1 MNLSYLSIHPEV
13 QAALDAGK
21 PVVAL
26 ESTIIA
32 HGMPYPENVKTAKQ
46 VEAVIRQHGAI
57 PATIAIINGVC
68 KVGLTEAELNTIA
81 SATDVAKVS
90 RRDIGLV
97 LSKKSLGATTV
108 ASTMYIAAAAGIHVF
123 VTGGIGGVHRGGEES
138 MDISADLEEL
148 AQTSVAVVCAGAKSI
163 LDLALTLEVLE
174 TKGVPV
180 VGYQTDVLP
189 AFYTKES
196 DIPIPIRL
204 DRAED
209 IAALMHAH
217 WQMGIPSGVLI
228 TNPIPE
234 AFSMPKELI
243 DAAINQA
250 LIDATNKGIVGKDV
264 SPFLL
269 AAIKEITGGTSLKA
283 NIELVL
289 NNARLGAQIATHYQE
304 VKK

>member
-148 AQTSVAVVCAGAKSI
+148 AQTSVAVICAGAKSI

-204 DRAED
+204 NRAED

>member
-1 MNLSYLSIHPEV
+1 MNPSYLSIHPEV
-13 QAALDAGK
+13 QAALDADK

-90 RRDIGLV
+90 RRDLGLV

>member
-1 MNLSYLSIHPEV
+1 MNPSYLSIHPEV
-13 QAALDAGK
+13 QAALNAGT

-32 HGMPYPENVKTAKQ
+32 HGMPYPDNVKTAKQ
-46 VEAVIRQHGAI
+46 VEAVIREHGVI

-68 KVGLTEAELNTIA
+68 KVGLSEDELELIA
-81 SATDVAKVS
+81 NAKDVAKVS
-90 RRDIGLV
+90 RRDIGLI
-97 LSKKSLGATTV
+97 LSQKRLGATTV
-108 ASTMYIAAAAGIHVF
+108 ASTMYIAALAGIQVF
-123 VTGGIGGVHRGGEES
+123 VTGGIGGVHRGAQTS

-148 AQTSVAVVCAGAKSI
+148 AQTKVAVVCAGAKSI
-163 LDLALTLEVLE
+163 LDLPLTLEVLE

-189 AFYTKES
+189 AFYTRES

-204 DRAED
+204 DHAKD
-209 IAALMHAH
+209 IAALMNAH

-228 TNPIPE
+228 ANPIPK
-234 AFSMPKELI
+234 AFSMPKATI

-250 LIDATNKGIVGKDV
+250 LTDATNIGIYVKVV

-269 AAIKEITGGTSLKA
+269 ATIKPITGGLSLTA
-283 NIELVL
+283 NIDLVL
-289 NNARLGAQIATHYQE
+289 NNARLGAQIAKQYQE
-304 VKK
+304 AKQ

>member
-1 MNLSYLSIHPEV
+1 MNPSYLSIHPEV

-90 RRDIGLV
+90 RRDLGLV

>member
-1 MNLSYLSIHPEV
+1 MNPSYLSIHPEV
-13 QAALDAGK
+13 QSALDAGK

-32 HGMPYPENVKTAKQ
+32 HGMPYPDNVTTAKQ
-46 VEAVIRQHGAI
+46 VEAVIREHGAI

-68 KVGLTEAELNTIA
+68 KVGLTEPELEMIA

-97 LSKKSLGATTV
+97 LSKNSLGATTV
-108 ASTMYIAAAAGIHVF
+108 ASTMYIAALAGIHVF
-123 VTGGIGGVHRGGEES
+123 VTGGIGGVHRGAETS

-148 AQTSVAVVCAGAKSI
+148 GQTNVAVICAGAKSI
-163 LDLALTLEVLE
+163 LDLPLTLEVLE

-189 AFYTKES
+189 AFYTRES

-204 DRAED
+204 DHAKD
-209 IAALMHAH
+209 IASLMNAH
-217 WQMGIPSGVLI
+217 WQMGIPSGVLV

-243 DAAINQA
+243 DAVINQA
-250 LIDATNKGIVGKDV
+250 LTDATNNGVSGKDV

-269 AAIKEITGGTSLKA
+269 AAIKELTGGSSLKA

-304 VKK
+304 ARK

>member
-1 MNLSYLSIHPEV
+1 MNPSYLSIHPEV
-13 QAALDAGK
+13 QAALDSGK

-32 HGMPYPENVKTAKQ
+32 HGMPYPDNVATAKK
-46 VEAVIRQHGAI
+46 VEETIRDLGVT

-68 KVGLTEAELNTIA
+68 KVGLTETELEEIA
-81 SATDVAKVS
+81 HANHVAKVS

-97 LSKKSLGATTV
+97 LSSKTLGATTV
-108 ASTMYIAAAAGIHVF
+108 ASTMYIASLAGIKVF
-123 VTGGIGGVHRGGEES
+123 VTGGIGGVHRGAEVS

-148 AQTSVAVVCAGAKSI
+148 AQTGVAVVCAGAKSI

-180 VGYQTDVLP
+180 IGYKTDVLP

-196 DIPIPIRL
+196 EYDIPIRL
-204 DRAED
+204 DSPEE
-209 IAALMHAH
+209 IAGLMKAH
-217 WQMGIPSGVLI
+217 WQMNIPSGVLI
-228 TNPIPE
+228 TNPIPDQY
-234 AFSMPKELI
+234 SMPKEVI
-243 DAAINQA
+243 DSAINQA
-250 LIDATNKGIVGKDV
+250 LLDAKNKGITGKDV

-269 AAIKEITGGTSLKA
+269 AAIKEITGGSSLKA

-289 NNARLGAQIATHYQE
+289 NNARLGAQIAISYQE
-304 VKK
+304 LNK

>member
-1 MNLSYLSIHPEV
+1 MNPSYLSIHPEV
-13 QAALDAGK
+13 QAALNAGT

-32 HGMPYPENVKTAKQ
+32 HGMPYPDNVKTAKQ
-46 VEAVIRQHGAI
+46 VEAVIREHGAI

-68 KVGLTEAELNTIA
+68 KVGLSEDELELIA
-81 SATDVAKVS
+81 NAKDVAKVS
-90 RRDIGLV
+90 RRDIGLI
-97 LSKKSLGATTV
+97 LSQKRLGATTV
-108 ASTMYIAAAAGIHVF
+108 ASTMYIAALAGIQVF
-123 VTGGIGGVHRGGEES
+123 VTGGIGGVHRGAQTS

-148 AQTSVAVVCAGAKSI
+148 AQTKVAVVCAGAKSI
-163 LDLALTLEVLE
+163 LDLPLTLEVLE

-189 AFYTKES
+189 AFYTRES

-204 DRAED
+204 DHAKD
-209 IAALMHAH
+209 IAALMNAH

-228 TNPIPE
+228 ANPIPE
-234 AFSMPKELI
+234 AFSMPKATI

-250 LIDATNKGIVGKDV
+250 LTDATNKGIYGKDV

-269 AAIKEITGGTSLKA
+269 AAIKQITGGLSLTA

-289 NNARLGAQIATHYQE
+289 NNARLGAQIAKQYQE
-304 VKK
+304 AKQ

>member
-1 MNLSYLSIHPEV
+1 MNPSYLSIHPEV
-13 QAALDAGK
+13 QSALDAGK

-32 HGMPYPENVKTAKQ
+32 HGMPYPDNVTTAKQ
-46 VEAVIRQHGAI
+46 VEAVIREYGAI

-68 KVGLTEAELNTIA
+68 KVGLTEPELEMIA

-97 LSKKSLGATTV
+97 LSKNSLGATTV
-108 ASTMYIAAAAGIHVF
+108 ASTMYIAALAGIHVF
-123 VTGGIGGVHRGGEES
+123 VTGGIGGVHRGAETS

-148 AQTSVAVVCAGAKSI
+148 GQTNVAVICAGAKSI
-163 LDLALTLEVLE
+163 LDLPLTLEVLE

-189 AFYTKES
+189 AFYTRES

-204 DRAED
+204 DHAKD
-209 IAALMHAH
+209 IASLMNAH
-217 WQMGIPSGVLI
+217 WQMGIPSGVLV

-250 LIDATNKGIVGKDV
+250 LTDATNNGVSGKDV

-269 AAIKEITGGTSLKA
+269 AAIKELTGGSSLKA

-304 VKK
+304 ARK

>member
-1 MNLSYLSIHPEV
+1 MNPSYLSIHPEV
-13 QAALDAGK
+13 QSALDAGK

-32 HGMPYPENVKTAKQ
+32 HGMPYPDNVTTAKQ
-46 VEAVIRQHGAI
+46 VEAVIREHGAI

-68 KVGLTEAELNTIA
+68 KVGLTEPELEMIA
-81 SATDVAKVS
+81 SATNVAKVS

-97 LSKKSLGATTV
+97 LSKNSLGATTV
-108 ASTMYIAAAAGIHVF
+108 ASTMYIAALAGVHVF
-123 VTGGIGGVHRGGEES
+123 VTGGIGGVHRGAETS

-148 AQTSVAVVCAGAKSI
+148 GQTNVAVICAGAKSI
-163 LDLALTLEVLE
+163 LDLPLTLEVLE

-189 AFYTKES
+189 AFYTRES

-204 DRAED
+204 DHAKD
-209 IAALMHAH
+209 IASLMNAH
-217 WQMGIPSGVLI
+217 WQMGIPSGVLV

-250 LIDATNKGIVGKDV
+250 LTDATNNGVSGKDV

-269 AAIKEITGGTSLKA
+269 AAIKELTGGSSLKA

-304 VKK
+304 ARK

>member
-1 MNLSYLSIHPEV
+1 MNPSYLSIHPEV
-13 QAALDAGK
+13 QSALDAGK

-32 HGMPYPENVKTAKQ
+32 HGMPYPDNVTTAKQ
-46 VEAVIRQHGAI
+46 VEAVIREYGAI

-68 KVGLTEAELNTIA
+68 KVGLTEPELEMIA

-97 LSKKSLGATTV
+97 LSKNSLGATTV
-108 ASTMYIAAAAGIHVF
+108 ASTMYIAALAGIHVF
-123 VTGGIGGVHRGGEES
+123 VTGGIGGVHRGAETS

-148 AQTSVAVVCAGAKSI
+148 GQTNVAVICAGAKSI
-163 LDLALTLEVLE
+163 LDLPLTLEVLE

-189 AFYTKES
+189 AFYTRES

-204 DRAED
+204 DHAKD
-209 IAALMHAH
+209 IASLMNAH
-217 WQMGIPSGVLI
+217 WQMGIPSGVLV

-250 LIDATNKGIVGKDV
+250 LTDATNSGVSGKDV

-269 AAIKEITGGTSLKA
+269 AAIKELTGGSSLKA

-304 VKK
+304 ARK

>member
-1 MNLSYLSIHPEV
+1 MNPSYLSIHPEV
-13 QAALDAGK
+13 QSALDAGK

-32 HGMPYPENVKTAKQ
+32 HGMPYPDNVTTAKQ
-46 VEAVIRQHGAI
+46 VEAVIREHGAI

-68 KVGLTEAELNTIA
+68 KVGLTEPELEMIA

-97 LSKKSLGATTV
+97 LSKNSLGATTV
-108 ASTMYIAAAAGIHVF
+108 ASTMYIAALAGIHVF
-123 VTGGIGGVHRGGEES
+123 VTGGIGGVHRGAETS

-148 AQTSVAVVCAGAKSI
+148 GQTNVAVICAGAKSI
-163 LDLALTLEVLE
+163 LDLPLTLEVLE

-189 AFYTKES
+189 AFYTRES

-204 DRAED
+204 DHAKD
-209 IAALMHAH
+209 IASLMNAH
-217 WQMGIPSGVLI
+217 WQMGIPSGVLV

-250 LIDATNKGIVGKDV
+250 LTDATNNGVSGKDV

-269 AAIKEITGGTSLKA
+269 AAIKELTGGSSLKA

-304 VKK
+304 ARK

>member
-204 DRAED
+204 NRAED